1 MRNILIGLTSATILA
16 TLNVPSSAQTYLYG
30 MPSNGVSSGP
40 YGNADY
46 QRYRHN
52 DWRDSTNDWRSQ
64 RNDFRN
70 NNESVW
76 RRERNDWQKTD
87 DWRTRVRPGED
98 EARAVTRDGDR
109 NNINDRNNVNGRNN
123 INNAGVYDNP
133 TGSPDNPIGSPQENL
148 RQTPRTSPVDDD
160 CRGPWRRDTANKRC
174 R

>member
-16 TLNVPSSAQTYLYG
+16 TLNVPLSAQTYLYG

-46 QRYRHN
+46 QRYRYN

-98 EARAVTRDGDR
+98 ERTRVRPGEDEARAVPR
-109 NNINDRNNVNGRNN
+109 NGDRNNVNDGNN

-133 TGSPDNPIGSPQENL
+133 AGSPQENA
-148 RQTPRTSPVDDD
+148 RQNPRTSPSDDD
-160 CRGPWRRDTANKRC
+160 CRGPWRRDSKNPRC